1 MTMKRLNFQHREK
14 FGLVGYY
21 AKSGPWQ
28 FLIIADMGKWSLSH
42 RLVDPKA
49 TVSASSTIQG
59 PFDRFEEATAAA
71 EKTRR
76 ELAGLN

>member
-1 MTMKRLNFQHREK
+1 MPRLNFQRREN

-42 RLVDPKA
+42 RLVDPQGS
-49 TVSASSTIQG
+49 VSASATIQG
-59 PFDRFEEATAAA
+59 PFDTFEEASEAA
-71 EKTRR
+71 EITRR
-76 ELAGLN
+76 NLAGLN